1 MSKLPKWDEARTEA
15 LASFVGN
22 ESPVSRATIEDAAT
36 ELETS
41 VRSISSKLIK
51 MGYETEKVSATKSK
65 TFTDEQ
71 EEFLR
76 TFLEQ
81 NAGEYTF
88 AEIADVFAEGSF
100 TAQQLQG
107 KILSMELTDLVK
119 PAEKKV
125 YKRVYNE
132 EAEATFVDMA
142 NAGEQLEAIAETL
155 GVTVQSARGK
165 ALSLLRSGHIDAI
178 PASNKVAK
186 KEDAFQGLEV
196 SEMTVEEI
204 ADKIDRSPRGVKT
217 MLTRRGLVAA
227 DYDGAARAAKAA
239 AAREAA
245 CS

>member
-1 MSKLPKWDEARTEA
+1 MSKLPKWDEARTSA
-15 LASFVGN
+15 LESFVGD
-22 ESPVSRATIEDAAT
+22 ESPVSRATIEDAAE

-65 TFTDEQ
+65 TFSESQ
-71 EEFLR
+71 ENSLREFLD
-76 TFLEQ
+76 Q

-88 AEIADVFAEGSF
+88 AEIAGVFADGSF

-107 KILSMELTDLVK
+107 KILSMELTDSVK

-142 NAGEQLEAIAETL
+142 TGGSQLEDIAEAL

-165 ALSLLRSGHIDAI
+165 ALSLLRSGQIEAI

-196 SEMTVEEI
+196 AEMTVEQI
-204 ADKIDRSPRGVKT
+204 AEQIDRSPRGVKT
-217 MLTRRGLVAA
+217 MLTRRGLTAL
-227 DYDGAARAAKAA
+227 DYDGAARRAKAEE
-239 AAREAA
+239 ARANA
-245 CS
+245 

>member
-15 LASFVGN
+15 LVSFVGD
-22 ESPVSRATIEDAAT
+22 ESPVSRATIEDAAE

-65 TFTDEQ
+65 TFSDEQ
-71 EEFLR
+71 ENHLR
-76 TFLEQ
+76 TFLED
-81 NAGEYTF
+81 NSGEYTF
-88 AEIADVFAEGSF
+88 AEIADVFADGAF

-125 YKRVYNE
+125 YKRVYNA

-142 NAGEQLEAIAETL
+142 NAGEQLEAIAEAL
-155 GVTVQSARGK
+155 GVSVQSARGK
-165 ALSLLRSGHIDAI
+165 ALSLLRSGDIDAI

-186 KEDAFQGLEV
+186 KEDAFQGLDV
-196 SEMTVEEI
+196 SGMTVEEI
-204 ADKIDRSPRGVKT
+204 AEAIDRSPRGVKT
-217 MLTRRGLVAA
+217 MLTRRGLVAQ
-227 DYDGAARAAKAA
+227 DYDGAARREKAE
-239 AAREAA
+239 AARAA
-245 CS
+245 G